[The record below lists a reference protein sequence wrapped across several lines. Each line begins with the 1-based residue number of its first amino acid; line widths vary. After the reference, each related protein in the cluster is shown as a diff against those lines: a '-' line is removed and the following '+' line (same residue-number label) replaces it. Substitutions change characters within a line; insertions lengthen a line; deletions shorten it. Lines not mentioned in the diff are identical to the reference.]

1 MKSRTT
7 RRVAVLVTGAV
18 MALSFPVASS
28 VANPGGV
35 PNNPHNKQCPSKGKG
50 TKKPAP
56 NGKGKK
62 CGSNK

>member
-7 RRVAVLVTGAV
+7 HWVAVLVTGAV

-35 PNNPHNKQCPSKGKG
+35 PNNPHNKHCPSKGKG
-50 TKKPAP
+50 AKNPAP
-56 NGKGKK
+56 KSKGKK
-62 CGSNK
+62 CGFNK